1 MTRVT
6 AAQLYR
12 CSCRLDRLNAA
23 VAMVLA
29 AMRSGQALHL
39 EFGPSGPRWRM
50 SNGLFIRNEVAQLV
64 ITSPDVAG
72 VGDCLFSDAL
82 AQTFRYVENNCFKS
96 HHPTQ

>member
-50 SNGLFIRNEVAQLV
+50 
-64 ITSPDVAG
+64 
-72 VGDCLFSDAL
+72 DAL